1 VSARAPALSRTQIVC
16 WYALFAAASI
26 AANLGAQTIA
36 YRVNLAA
43 AGWLADADLFCTATM
58 SPCAAWAIPFSVC
71 AGTGMGLVVKY
82 LLDKTWIFRYEHRN
96 AAHVARTFALYVAMG
111 IGTTLVFWL
120 FEFGAQALF
129 HTEPARL
136 AGGAL
141 GLVVGYVTKY
151 RLDKRFVFA

>member
-1 VSARAPALSRTQIVC
+1 MSAPAPQLSRAQIVY
-16 WYALFAAASI
+16 WYAFFAALSI
-26 AANLGAQTIA
+26 AANLGVQTIA
-36 YRVNLAA
+36 YRVYLAA
-43 AGWLADADLFCTATM
+43 AGWLADADLFCTAAS
-58 SPCAAWAIPFSVC
+58 SPCAAWAVPFSVC

-96 AAHVARTFALYVAMG
+96 AAHGARTFVLYVVMG

-141 GLVVGYVTKY
+141 GLVAGYVAKY